1 MVSFTFDDFPRSA
14 LVVGGSLLRTYGM
27 HGTFYTSMGLMNTVG
42 TVGPYFT
49 PEDLQILLSDGHEL
63 GSHTFSHVSSRS
75 VTLAEFQADVRKGR
89 QAVEQLTHN
98 RDEHHFSYPF
108 GHATLCG
115 KRSIGVSVSSCRG
128 IVPGVN
134 ASPVDLNLLRANC
147 LYSRSFDREVL
158 DNLFRLNDRQRGWL
172 IFYTHDLSDVPSAFG
187 CRPSELESVV
197 RTAIKWHT
205 KILTVRQALRRRP
218 VAPHCSV

>member
-1 MVSFTFDDFPRSA
+1 MPDGPMVSFTFDDFPRSA

-115 KRSIGVSVSSCRG
+115 KRSIGVSVSSCR
-128 IVPGVN
+128 
-134 ASPVDLNLLRANC
+134 
-147 LYSRSFDREVL
+147 SFDREVL